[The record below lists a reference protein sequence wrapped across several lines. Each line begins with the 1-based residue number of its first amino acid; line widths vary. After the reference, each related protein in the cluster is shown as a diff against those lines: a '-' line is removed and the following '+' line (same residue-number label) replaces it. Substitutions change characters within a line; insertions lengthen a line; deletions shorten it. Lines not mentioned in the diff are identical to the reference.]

1 MTLRCHDIEMES
13 NDDDV
18 DMVKCK
24 VGPAAAS
31 FETPS
36 HLYNKQFHDDLTD
49 NNNDYLVIILF

>member
-1 MTLRCHDIEMES
+1 MES